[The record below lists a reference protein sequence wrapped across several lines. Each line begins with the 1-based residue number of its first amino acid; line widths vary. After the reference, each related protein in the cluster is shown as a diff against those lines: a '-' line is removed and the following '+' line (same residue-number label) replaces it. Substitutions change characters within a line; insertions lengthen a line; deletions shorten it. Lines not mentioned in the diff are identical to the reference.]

1 MNQKTAPHF
10 NFLPHIEAYQQ
21 WEEFKQ
27 IRQAQLGIPTRVS
40 TPHTFDW
47 VIGLARI
54 GYQAMEKEAPGSS
67 RTVGS
72 LVVSAVA
79 APAAPRPLTP
89 AVKNRGKRVKK
100 LRGQRDRAA

>member
-72 LVVSAVA
+72 VVLSAD
-79 APAAPRPLTP
+79 PAPRPLTQ
-89 AVKNRGKRVKK
+89 AVKNKGKGDKK
-100 LRGQRDRAA
+100 EEDEF